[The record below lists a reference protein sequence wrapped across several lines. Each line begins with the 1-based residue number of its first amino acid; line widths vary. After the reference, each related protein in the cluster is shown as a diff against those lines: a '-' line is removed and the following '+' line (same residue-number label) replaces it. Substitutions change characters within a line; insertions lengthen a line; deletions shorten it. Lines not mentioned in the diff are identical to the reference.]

1 MKDIAN
7 DFSAVEKTGLP
18 IGNKS
23 ASIINNVMFNPV
35 NREKL
40 VQKLEKHPRPETL
53 VSLEI
58 KKFNPE
64 IWSEM
69 LQSKTRSKD
78 LKTQKMQGCV
88 LKEVEAISKA
98 TNAWLE
104 LKNRKKLNTTTLS
117 KNLSTMVHDCTDS
130 LTLTSQVNT
139 DLEQNRRGQIAYC
152 LDDQYRTLRKMYL
165 LIQDFILVMIY
176 QKE

>member
-18 IGNKS
+18 IGNKL

-40 VQKLEKHPRPETL
+40 VQKWEKHPRPETL

-58 KKFNPE
+58 KKFNQE

-78 LKTQKMQGCV
+78 LKTQKMQGC
-88 LKEVEAISKA
+88 L
-98 TNAWLE
+98 
-104 LKNRKKLNTTTLS
+104 LN
-117 KNLSTMVHDCTDS
+117 
-130 LTLTSQVNT
+130 
-139 DLEQNRRGQIAYC
+139 
-152 LDDQYRTLRKMYL
+152 
-165 LIQDFILVMIY
+165 
-176 QKE
+176 